1 MHRRSSSFLSIAA
14 LAGLVALGAAPAAR
28 AGLHYKA
35 DTSTRPENG
44 KAQMTKVE
52 AWVDGPRAK
61 VEFVESDQPMLE
73 ANDYLLTQDGG
84 KTLYLVN
91 PGEKTYARWDLEGM
105 LATFGS
111 VMEGMKGL
119 VNLDF
124 SDPKV
129 EKLAE
134 ESGGTLLGYPTTHY
148 RYRTSYTMTIK
159 VLGMHRENTTETVQ
173 DLWTT
178 DALGDSGLGIW
189 LRKEPPATGNEQI
202 DKLITSQ
209 MSQIQG
215 FPLKTQSVS
224 KTVGQKGKHET
235 TTTQEMVVTQL
246 DETGVPDST
255 FEIPKDY
262 TETQM
267 VPGGEDQGQDE
278 GKDSDSPFGRLFGKK
293 KSDGGGR

>member
-1 MHRRSSSFLSIAA
+1 MNLRRSSFAPIAA
-14 LAGLVALGAAPAAR
+14 LALFAALVAAPAAH

-35 DTSTRPENG
+35 DTTTTPENG
-44 KAQMTKVE
+44 KAQATKVE

-91 PGEKTYARWDLEGM
+91 PGEKTYAKWDLEGM
-105 LATFGS
+105 LAMFGS

-124 SDPKV
+124 SDPQV
-129 EKLAE
+129 EKLAQE
-134 ESGGTLLGYPTTHY
+134 DGGSLLGYPTTHY
-148 RYRTSYTMTIK
+148 QYRTSYTIKIK
-159 VLGMHRENTTETVQ
+159 VLGMHRENSVETVQ

-178 DALGDSGLGIW
+178 DSFGDAGLGVW
-189 LRKEPPATGNEQI
+189 LRNEPPATGNEQI
-202 DKLITSQ
+202 DKLISSQ

-215 FPLKTQSVS
+215 FPLKTRAVS
-224 KTVGQKGKHET
+224 KTTGQKGKRET
-235 TTTQEMVVTQL
+235 TTTQETVVTQL
-246 DETGVPDST
+246 ETTGVPDTT
-255 FEIPKDY
+255 FEIPKGY

-267 VPGGEDQGQDE
+267 MPEGEDQ
-278 GKDSDSPFGRLFGKK
+278 DSDSPFGRLFGKK
-293 KSDGGGR
+293 KPGGDGR